1 MTGEAQEG
9 KNHPIFHS
17 DALMGTAIY
26 LSPIFLIKIAAD
38 ISFLSQPWF
47 HLMGNERH
55 VLT

>member
-9 KNHPIFHS
+9 KNHPRFHS

-38 ISFLSQPWF
+38 ISFLSQLGSTSWA
-47 HLMGNERH
+47 MKG
-55 VLT
+55 TC